1 MNLDFLQTASMTVS
15 GPIESDFPDRLT
27 DKLLRE
33 SEIKYVCTSTNY
45 GYFMKP
51 MWGFTLRRNSFTPE
65 IIISVSQ
72 DGEKTVLHLTG
83 QPIKAVQRFVK
94 FYIFFT
100 LLMEVFVLAIAAFSE
115 LDSII
120 PLFIP
125 IVMCIFG
132 YFLCKLA
139 TKADFKTVVNTIS
152 KVLQ

>member
-1 MNLDFLQTASMTVS
+1 MKLDFSQRASIT
-15 GPIESDFPDRLT
+15 GNTPIKTDFPDRLS

-33 SEIKYVCTSTNY
+33 SEIKYACTSTDN

-51 MWGFTLRRNSFTPE
+51 IFGFTWRRNSFTPE
-65 IIISVSQ
+65 ITISVSQ

-83 QPIKAVQRFVK
+83 QPINSVQRFVK
-94 FYIFFT
+94 FYISFA
-100 LLMEVFVLAIAAFSE
+100 LLIEVFVLAIAAFSE

-132 YFLCKLA
+132 YSLCKFA